1 MPVAT
6 TVLGKKKNTADL
18 ANFLDASNHKTTPW
32 IYYYDYVIFLL
43 LVNTAIPRFTRQP
56 LHRFNIDPGS
66 TISLSIVA
74 VNGGIY
80 QWQVND
86 TDADESS
93 KYQGTTTSTLVI
105 HNIEEND
112 EGFYLCIVSN
122 EYISVRS
129 DRAAITVCK
138 SILSK
143 SLYWVSRTQYL

>member
-1 MPVAT
+1 MPWV
-6 TVLGKKKNTADL
+6 
-18 ANFLDASNHKTTPW
+18 
-32 IYYYDYVIFLL
+32 YYYDDVIFFLL

-138 SILSK
+138 
-143 SLYWVSRTQYL
+143 